1 MIILLLINILELLAI
16 VYLLWTLFEQITKYE
31 HMKDSRDNAVS
42 WLEKVENERDYWRDE
57 YYRSTSETKTDLL
70 KQNDEYKNTINKI
83 REIAKTSS
91 DFPCA
96 DYWCNCEKCNDDITN
111 NGEKCMRK
119 GLKRI
124 LQIIEGNLD
133 E

>member
-91 DFPCA
+91 DLPCA

>member
-1 MIILLLINILELLAI
+1 MIILILINILELLAI

-31 HMKDSRDNAVS
+31 NMKDSRDNAMS
-42 WLEKVENERDYWRDE
+42 WLEKAEKERNYWRDK
-57 YYRSTSETKTDLL
+57 YYRSTFETKANLI
-70 KQNDEYKNTINKI
+70 QIRDEYIEKINKI

-91 DFPCA
+91 DLPCA
-96 DYWCNCEKCNDDITN
+96 DYWCNCEKCNDNITN

-124 LQIIEGNLD
+124 LEVVG

>member
-31 HMKDSRDNAVS
+31 NMKNSRDNAVS
-42 WLEKVENERDYWRDE
+42 WLEKAEKERDYWRDE
-57 YYRSTSETKTDLL
+57 YYRSTSETKADLL
-70 KQNDEYKNTINKI
+70 KQNDEYIEQINKI
-83 REIAKTSS
+83 REIAKTST
-91 DFPCA
+91 DLPCA

-124 LQIIEGNLD
+124 LQIIERNLD

>member
-16 VYLLWTLFEQITKYE
+16 VYLLWILFEQVMNYE
-31 HMKDSRDNAVS
+31 HLNDLHDNALNS
-42 WLEKVENERDYWRDE
+42 LEKITTERDYWRDE
-57 YYRSTSETKTDLL
+57 YYRSTSEVKADLL
-70 KQNDEYKNTINKI
+70 KQNNKYIEQINKI

-91 DFPCA
+91 DLPCA

-124 LQIIEGNLD
+124 LEVVG

>member
-31 HMKDSRDNAVS
+31 NMKDSRDNAVS
-42 WLEKVENERDYWRDE
+42 WLEKAEKERDYWRDE
-57 YYRSTSETKTDLL
+57 YYRSTSETKADLL

-91 DFPCA
+91 DFLCA

-124 LQIIEGNLD
+124 LQIIERNLD

>member
-1 MIILLLINILELLAI
+1 MIISILINILELLAI
-16 VYLLWTLFEQITKYE
+16 VYLLWILFEQATNYE
-31 HMKDSRDNAVS
+31 HLNDLHDNALNS
-42 WLEKVENERDYWRDE
+42 LEKIRNERDYWQDE
-57 YYRSTSETKTDLL
+57 YYCSTSEVKANLL
-70 KQNDEYKNTINKI
+70 KQNDKYIEQINKI

-91 DFPCA
+91 DLPCA

-124 LQIIEGNLD
+124 LKVIEENLD

>member
-16 VYLLWTLFEQITKYE
+16 VYLLWILFEQVMNCEYLNDL
-31 HMKDSRDNAVS
+31 HDNALNS
-42 WLEKVENERDYWRDE
+42 LEKIRNERDYLRNE
-57 YYRSTSETKTDLL
+57 YRSTSETKADLL

-91 DFPCA
+91 DLPCA

-111 NGEKCMRK
+111 NGETCMRK

-124 LQIIEGNLD
+124 LKVVGE
-133 E
+133 

>member
-16 VYLLWTLFEQITKYE
+16 VYLLWILFEQVMNYE
-31 HMKDSRDNAVS
+31 YLNDLHDNALNS
-42 WLEKVENERDYWRDE
+42 L
-57 YYRSTSETKTDLL
+57 
-70 KQNDEYKNTINKI
+70 

-91 DFPCA
+91 ELPCA

-124 LQIIEGNLD
+124 LEVGG

>member
-16 VYLLWTLFEQITKYE
+16 VYLLWTLYEQVMNYE
-31 HMKDSRDNAVS
+31 HLNDLHDSALNS
-42 WLEKVENERDYWRDE
+42 LEKITTERDYWRDE
-57 YYRSTSETKTDLL
+57 YYRSTSETKADLL

-91 DFPCA
+91 DLPCA

>member
-1 MIILLLINILELLAI
+1 MIILLLINILELLSI
-16 VYLLWTLFEQITKYE
+16 VYLLWILFEQVMNYE
-31 HMKDSRDNAVS
+31 YLNDLHDNALNS
-42 WLEKVENERDYWRDE
+42 LEKITTEREYWRNE
-57 YYRSTSETKTDLL
+57 YYRSTSETKADLL

-91 DFPCA
+91 DLPCA

-111 NGEKCMRK
+111 NGETCMRK

>member
-31 HMKDSRDNAVS
+31 NMKDSRDNAVS
-42 WLEKVENERDYWRDE
+42 WLEKAEKERDYWRDE
-57 YYRSTSETKTDLL
+57 YYRSTSETKADLL

-91 DFPCA
+91 DLLCA
-96 DYWCNCEKCNDDITN
+96 DTWADCENCKDEITD
-111 NGEKCMRK
+111 NGKTCMRK

-124 LQIIEGNLD
+124 LEMVG